1 MAYQIINSNTVNIPT
16 AGRDRVLGISLNFN
30 GPGVFEPIYLSDTQA
45 LENLKNLLLTTPG
58 ERIENVTFGCNLMN
72 VIFEPNT
79 DDLKENIS
87 EIISGAVSFWL
98 PYISLTGIDIKTIID
113 DPTLENIVE
122 ISITFQVTGT
132 IDEQTLSI
140 QLTENGVVNIG

>member
-1 MAYQIINSNTVNIPT
+1 MAYQIINSNSVNVPT

-30 GPGVFEPIYLSDTQA
+30 GPGIFEPIYLSDTQA

-58 ERIENVTFGCNLMN
+58 ERIENTTFGCDLMN

-79 DDLKENIS
+79 ENIKGTIS

-98 PYISLTGIDIKTIID
+98 PYIDLTGLDIKSIID
-113 DPTLENIVE
+113 DPTLENVVE
-122 ISITFQVTGT
+122 ISISFQVTGT

>member
-1 MAYQIINSNTVNIPT
+1 MAYQIINSNNVNVPT

-30 GPGVFEPIYLSDTQA
+30 NPGVFEPIYLSDTQA

-58 ERIENVTFGCNLMN
+58 ERVENVIFGCDLMN

-79 DDLKENIS
+79 ENIKDTIS
-87 EIISGAVSFWL
+87 EIISGAVSYWL
-98 PYISLTGIDIKTIID
+98 PYISLTELDIKSIID
-113 DPTLENIVE
+113 DPTLENVIE
-122 ISITFQVTGT
+122 ISISFQVTGT

>member
-1 MAYQIINSNTVNIPT
+1 MAYQIINSNIVNVPT

-30 GPGVFEPIYLSDTQA
+30 NPGVFEPIYLSDTQA

-58 ERIENVTFGCNLMN
+58 ERIENVIFGCDLMN

-79 DDLKENIS
+79 ENIKDTIS
-87 EIISGAVSFWL
+87 EIISGAVSYWL
-98 PYISLTGIDIKTIID
+98 PYIGLTELDIKSIID
-113 DPTLENIVE
+113 DPTLENVIE
-122 ISITFQVTGT
+122 ISISFQVNGT

>member
-1 MAYQIINSNTVNIPT
+1 MAYQIINSNIVNVPT

-30 GPGVFEPIYLSDTQA
+30 GPGIFEPIYLSDTQA
-45 LENLKNLLLTTPG
+45 VENLKNLLLTTPG
-58 ERIENVTFGCNLMN
+58 ERIENITFGCDLMN

-79 DDLKENIS
+79 ENIKGNIS

-98 PYISLTGIDIKTIID
+98 PYIDLTGLDIKSIID
-113 DPTLENIVE
+113 DPTLENVVE
-122 ISITFQVTGT
+122 ISISFQVTGT
-132 IDEQTLSI
+132 INEQTLSI